1 MNLFMN
7 KIAPVCEVEII
18 DKAKVRATKSKLP
31 GINETMQ
38 IAEIFKI
45 LGDPTRL
52 KIILALI
59 ENELC
64 VCDLSAVAG
73 ASVSA
78 VSHQLR
84 LLRNVKLVKYRK
96 ENKMVY
102 YNIDDD
108 HIKNLVDQLKE
119 HVNE

>member
-1 MNLFMN
+1 MDRT
-7 KIAPVCEVEII
+7 APVCEIQII
-18 DKAKVRATKSKLP
+18 DKAKVKSTRAKLSKFSEAL
-31 GINETMQ
+31 Q
-38 IAEIFKI
+38 IAEIFKL

-64 VCDLSAVAG
+64 VCDLSAVIN

-84 LLRNVKLVKYRK
+84 LLKSARLIKYRK
-96 ENKMVY
+96 DGKMVY
-102 YNIDDD
+102 YSIDDD

-119 HVNE
+119 HVSE

>member
-1 MNLFMN
+1 MN
-7 KIAPVCEVEII
+7 KTAPVCEIQII
-18 DKAKVRATKSKLP
+18 DKIKVKKTQAKLP
-31 GINETMQ
+31 GSDETSQ
-38 IAEIFKI
+38 IAAIFKL

-64 VCDLSAVAG
+64 VCDLAAVIN
-73 ASVSA
+73 STVSA

-84 LLRNVKLVKYRK
+84 LLRSEKLIKFRK
-96 ENKMVY
+96 DGKMVY
-102 YNIDDD
+102 YSIDGD
-108 HIKNLVDQLKE
+108 HIKNLVELLKE

>member
-1 MNLFMN
+1 MN
-7 KIAPVCEVEII
+7 KTALVCEIEII
-18 DKAKVRATKSKLP
+18 DKAKVRATRSKLP
-31 GINETMQ
+31 GIDETMQ

-64 VCDLSAVAG
+64 VCDLSAVTG

-108 HIKNLVDQLKE
+108 HIKNLIDQLKE